1 MQIGKRL
8 REVRE
13 LSGLSQGDIERSTGL
28 LRCYVSRVE
37 NGHTVPSV
45 DTLEKWAYA
54 LSVPLYRIFCDSDE
68 ILRPSRI
75 SEADGLKLWG
85 SAERQV
91 PELRRLRLHLK
102 KMDQR
107 RRKVL
112 LSCASRIVGRS

>member
-37 NGHTVPSV
+37 NGHTVPSL

-54 LSVPLYRIFCDSDE
+54 LKVPLYRIFCAGDE
-68 ILRPSRI
+68 VLRPPRI
-75 SEADGLKLWG
+75 PEADGLKLWG
-85 SAERQV
+85 SSEEQV
-91 PELRRLRLHLK
+91 PELRRLLLHLR
-102 KMDQR
+102 KMDKR

-112 LSCASRIVGRS
+112 LLCASRIVGRS

>member
-13 LSGLSQGDIERSTGL
+13 LNGLSQGDIERSIGL

-54 LSVPLYRIFCDSDE
+54 LKVPLYRIFCDSNE
-68 ILRPSRI
+68 IPKAAQI
-75 SEADGLKLWG
+75 CQDGDLKLWG
-85 SAERQV
+85 SSERQL
-91 PELRRLRLHLK
+91 PELRRLQLHLK
-102 KMDQR
+102 KMDNR

-112 LSCASRIVGRS
+112 LSCANHIVGHP